1 MSGLTVGA
9 HRWQQ
14 QAFNRRSGRRPAEVA
29 AEAGTPRPGRRGR
42 DGEAGARKPGR
53 GGRGAEAGMGR
64 PGAGGGLIKLMM
76 KLMRGNRST

>member
-42 DGEAGARKPGR
+42 DGEAGARKPAR
-53 GGRGAEAGMGR
+53 GGRGAEAGARR
-64 PGAGGGLIKLMM
+64 PGRGGRDGEAGGGW
-76 KLMRGNRST
+76 RFN